1 VLQHVRARRP
11 ELPILL
17 TSGFTVEEAGDLT
30 TAPHTVFL
38 QKPWRPEQLV
48 RSVRELAAEQAP
60 VATDRA

>member
-1 VLQHVRARRP
+1 
-11 ELPILL
+11 
-17 TSGFTVEEAGDLT
+17 VEEAGDLT